1 MMKKIACSI
10 LWAGLAAVSSGCVAI
25 AAAGAGGAVA
35 WQGGKVISEE
45 KAPMDRAVRAVES
58 AFSALKIKLK
68 EKVAKTQAT
77 QLRGEYPDG
86 ANAAVDVLR
95 TGDRSCRIEI
105 RVGIGLKAEARELL
119 DKIRSR
125 F

>member
-1 MMKKIACSI
+1 MLRKII
-10 LWAGLAAVSSGCVAI
+10 GGLVLAGVAAMLGGCVAV
-25 AAAGAGGAVA
+25 AAAGGAVA

-45 KAPMDRAVRAVES
+45 RTPRDQVVRAVTA
-58 AFSALKIKLK
+58 AFKAERIVLK
-68 EKVAKTQAT
+68 EEVEKTRAT

-86 ANAAVDVLR
+86 ANVSVDVLP

-105 RVGIGLKAEARELL
+105 RVGIGLREPARDLL

-125 F
+125 I

>member
-1 MMKKIACSI
+1 MTRKIVCGV
-10 LWAGLAAVSSGCVAI
+10 LLAGLAAVSSGCLAVA
-25 AAAGAGGAVA
+25 AAGGAVA

-45 KAPMDRAVRAVES
+45 KVSMDRAVHGVES
-58 AFSALKIKLK
+58 AFSAMKIELK
-68 EKVAKTQAT
+68 EKVSKTQAV

-86 ANAAVDVLR
+86 ANAAVDVIS

-105 RVGIGLKAEARELL
+105 RVGIGLKDQARDLL
-119 DKIRSR
+119 DKIRNR